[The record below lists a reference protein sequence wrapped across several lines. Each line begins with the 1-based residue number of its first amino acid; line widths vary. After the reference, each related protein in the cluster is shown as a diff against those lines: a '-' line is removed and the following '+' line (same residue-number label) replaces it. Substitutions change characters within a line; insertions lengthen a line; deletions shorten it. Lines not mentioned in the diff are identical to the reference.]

1 MSLRSSRATA
11 VVLVTFATFTDILA
25 YSIAVPVLPDLSR
38 RLGASPTTIG
48 LLFASFGVTL
58 LTVSIP
64 MGAIS
69 DRIGRRTPMVGGM
82 LALAGS
88 SVLFA
93 FGGSL
98 PWLFLARLVQGAAD
112 AITWVVGF
120 ALIADRYRPEERG
133 RVSGYVMS
141 GTSFSFM
148 VGPSIGG
155 WLYEIGGM
163 AAPFLSVAV
172 LAVLVMVA
180 FLWIELPSAHAA
192 RESVPIAAVVR
203 TPAIAACAVAVV
215 TVSAT
220 ISMMEPVLAL
230 HLSTNLGVG
239 PARSGVI
246 YGIAAV
252 ATTALHPIFGRLSDR
267 WGARRLMLAGLVS
280 MAPGMAIL
288 GQTWSFTS
296 TIWLYVLAS
305 ATAAVVIT
313 PSLAYM
319 GEATSDAGLGSF
331 GVAYGLYNVAWGAGL
346 LGGPAIGGF
355 LFERIGFASLA
366 LVWAP
371 IPIVVTWLLV
381 RAGRAGRAGG
391 AGRAGREAGRV
402 GEAGRN
408 AGAASAAG
416 R

>member
-1 MSLRSSRATA
+1 MSVRSARASA
-11 VVLVTFATFTDILA
+11 VFLVTFATFTDILA

-69 DRIGRRTPMVGGM
+69 DRIGRRAPMVGGM
-82 LALAGS
+82 LALAAS

-98 PWLFLARLVQGAAD
+98 PWLFGARLIQGAAD
-112 AITWVVGF
+112 AVTWVVGF
-120 ALIADRYRPEERG
+120 ALIADRYRPDERG

-163 AAPFLSVAV
+163 ALPFLSVAV
-172 LAVLVMVA
+172 LAVIVA
-180 FLWIELPSAHAA
+180 LTFLWIDIPSEHAA
-192 RESVPIAAVVR
+192 GERVPIAAVVR

-220 ISMMEPVLAL
+220 ISMVEPVLAL
-230 HLSTNLGVG
+230 HLSSNLGVG
-239 PARSGVI
+239 PARTGLVF
-246 YGIAAV
+246 GIAAV
-252 ATTALHPIFGRLSDR
+252 ATTSLHPIFGRLADR
-267 WGARRLMLAGLVS
+267 WGSRRLMLIGLAS
-280 MAPGMAIL
+280 MAPGLALL
-288 GQTWSFTS
+288 GQTWSYAS
-296 TIWLYVLAS
+296 TIWLYILAS
-305 ATAAVVIT
+305 ATVAVVIT
-313 PSLAYM
+313 PSLVYM

-355 LFERIGFASLA
+355 LFERIGFATLS

-371 IPIVVTWLLV
+371 IPVVVTWLLV
-381 RAGRAGRAGG
+381 RAGRAGKAGWE
-391 AGRAGREAGRV
+391 AGRA
-402 GEAGRN
+402 N
-408 AGAASAAG
+408 AAG
-416 R
+416 RQII